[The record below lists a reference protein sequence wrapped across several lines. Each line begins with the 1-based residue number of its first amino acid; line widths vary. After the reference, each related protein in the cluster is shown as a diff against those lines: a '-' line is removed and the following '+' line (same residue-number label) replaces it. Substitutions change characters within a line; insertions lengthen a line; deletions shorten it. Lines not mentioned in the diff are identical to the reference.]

1 MSSQLLEVKDVYRFF
16 GGLTALSNVSLV
28 VMPQTTVGVIGP
40 NGAGKTTLFNLIT
53 GVIPC
58 SQGKIFF
65 KGQQITSLKDYEI
78 ARLGVS
84 RTFQKVQLFHHLN
97 VLQNIMVGAQMQQRS
112 DFLNAVIPGKRIWA
126 EKERILN
133 RSLEILKLIG
143 LEHKAHSAPENL
155 PIGEQKLLGIGRAL
169 ATDPKL
175 LLLDEPAAG
184 LNDYEIEV
192 VEQIIFRTRK
202 LGITILL
209 VEHRMGLVMRVSDRI
224 IVLNYGKKIADGTPK
239 EIQQDSVV
247 IAAYLGEKA

>member
-1 MSSQLLEVKDVYRFF
+1 MSSQLLAVEDVYRFF
-16 GGLTALSNVSLV
+16 GGLTALSNVSFV
-28 VMPQTTVGVIGP
+28 VMPQTTLGVIGP

-65 KGQQITSLKDYEI
+65 KGQQISSLEDYEI

-97 VLQNIMVGAQMQQRS
+97 VLQNIMVGAQIQRRS
-112 DFLNAVIPGKRIWA
+112 DFLNTVIPGKRMA
-126 EKERILN
+126 EKERILR

-143 LEHKAHSAPENL
+143 LEHKAHFAPENL
-155 PIGEQKLLGIGRAL
+155 PIGEQKLLEIGRSL

-184 LNDYEIEV
+184 LNDYEIEML
-192 VEQIIFRTRK
+192 EQIIFRTRQ

-239 EIQQDSVV
+239 EIQQDSAV